1 MGWRDHLPVHPA
13 ADLFPVMSEMELR
26 ELGEDIKTNGLV
38 SPLTL
43 YGDKL
48 LDGRNRLDAM
58 ELVGITLDWGAGDD
72 YTATLQGMVYSL
84 PDRLINPYDYVVS
97 TNLHRRHLTG
107 EQKRELIAKIL
118 KAKPEAS
125 NRKIAKQTKTDHKTV
140 AAVRGDLE
148 STGEIPQ
155 LEKTTGADGKQR
167 KSRAK
172 KAPEPIGSGSSEIN
186 VEQRKAE
193 HARKAAED
201 VIKGKESGER
211 SLLVSSIQSTPE
223 SEKAEM
229 SVTDKD
235 NELMTR
241 TCLTSVPEMFG
252 HNGGPPMDAVTE
264 TLQKRFVPMEWNDP
278 QCPISPEYSP
288 VGPEQDLRGM
298 PKDLSCYYARLAAR
312 QFDMAA

>member
-140 AAVRGDLE
+140 AAVRGRP
-148 STGEIPQ
+148 GVNW
-155 LEKTTGADGKQR
+155 G
-167 KSRAK
+167 
-172 KAPEPIGSGSSEIN
+172 N
-186 VEQRKAE
+186 
-193 HARKAAED
+193 
-201 VIKGKESGER
+201 
-211 SLLVSSIQSTPE
+211 
-223 SEKAEM
+223 
-229 SVTDKD
+229 
-235 NELMTR
+235 
-241 TCLTSVPEMFG
+241 
-252 HNGGPPMDAVTE
+252 
-264 TLQKRFVPMEWNDP
+264 
-278 QCPISPEYSP
+278 SP
-288 VGPEQDLRGM
+288 VG
-298 PKDLSCYYARLAAR
+298 KDDRR
-312 QFDMAA
+312 